1 MPKRRAKR
9 TTKEPPAS
17 LESKHEPLVEKQLY
31 STFSEQEVER
41 REAAIRAIGNGEIE
55 YMLSHLR
62 NLHSFFT
69 KEQLETP
76 FLQFIEEKCPNIMVV
91 KHDEYGECLLQ
102 WKALDCSPSLS
113 FPEDKTMLPLLGPC
127 GSVGQQGY
135 LAYPHNCDT
144 LPAFGWLPIFSG
156 REQNEDFRIR
166 KRKFEESKILFKLL
180 GFVYFTLFLIHHF
193 LFSIGYLSCD
203 WGTTTSPMGLI

>member
-144 LPAFGWLPIFSG
+144 LPAFGGFPFSVAENRMKTSGAQIQDFLFQNQEKKIRGIQDSFQTPGVCILHPISYTSFSVFNWLPI
-156 REQNEDFRIR
+156 
-166 KRKFEESKILFKLL
+166 
-180 GFVYFTLFLIHHF
+180 
-193 LFSIGYLSCD
+193 
-203 WGTTTSPMGLI
+203 M

>member
-156 REQNEDFRIR
+156 REQNEDFRCADPG
-166 KRKFEESKILFKLL
+166 FSFSESGKENSRNPRF
-180 GFVYFTLFLIHHF
+180 
-193 LFSIGYLSCD
+193 FSNS
-203 WGTTTSPMGLI
+203 WGWSMINRVGAP